1 VCGYDVVLH
10 ENQSRAG
17 QTLSN
22 SVIADVLPEDSVIE
36 LFDYKAEGSD
46 LLYQIN
52 VIKGTL
58 PKKGGQCSLFIDI
71 IGMPRTPLSYAGVA
85 RRAAFR
91 IGVF

>member
-17 QTLSN
+17 QALSN
-22 SVIADVLPEDSVIE
+22 SVIADVLPEDPVIE
-36 LFDYKAEGSD
+36 LVDYKAEGSD

-71 IGMPRTPLSYAGVA
+71 GMPRTPLSYAGVA